1 MLKLLA
7 KSYATFLFCLCD
19 HDGSLTRAANQLHI
33 SQPAF
38 SYANAQFESDLQ
50 VKLFDRK
57 AND

>member
-1 MLKLLA
+1 M
-7 KSYATFLFCLCD
+7 FCLCD
-19 HDGSLTRAANQLHI
+19 QDGSLTRAANQLHI